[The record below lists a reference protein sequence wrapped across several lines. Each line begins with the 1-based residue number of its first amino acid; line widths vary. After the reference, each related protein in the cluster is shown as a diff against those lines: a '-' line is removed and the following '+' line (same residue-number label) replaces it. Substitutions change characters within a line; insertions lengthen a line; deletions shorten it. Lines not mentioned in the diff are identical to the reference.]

1 MEVVIMV
8 QNFVFQDQIIMGNF
22 TELLKN
28 HYPNIELVV
37 NRKKLRVSVKDAEQ
51 YRIITSYPYYYSDK

>member
-1 MEVVIMV
+1 MEVVTMV

-22 TELLKN
+22 VELLEN

-37 NRKKLRVSVKDAEQ
+37 NQKKLRVSVKDAER
-51 YRIITSYPYYYSDK
+51 YRIVTSYPYYRSDK